1 MAGSGK
7 MVIPAEMKAQIETLT
22 TQALFQWKHP
32 GPVEHPEMTFKF
44 VVAAQR
50 QDRDGMVTTIL
61 DCLQAAGV
69 LLNDNIKSNNGRMI
83 LEPCEIFKD
92 ADERVEI
99 WIRKQ

>member
-1 MAGSGK
+1 MFLDGETK
-7 MVIPAEMKAQIETLT
+7 AEISRLT
-22 TQALFQWKHP
+22 RQALFQWKYP

-99 WIRKQ
+99 WIRKHDIA